1 VNDGEKQIK
10 EESIM
15 SSMVINHNI
24 SAMNT
29 YRNLSSNETSLNQA
43 LKELSSGLRI
53 NSAADDASGLTI
65 SQQMAGQITGLNQA
79 TNNAQDDT
87 NMLQTA
93 DGALSQT
100 ASILQTMRTLA
111 VQAADST
118 NTSSD
123 RVAMQSEVDQL
134 TAQITQIATN
144 TQFNGMILMSG
155 SYSANAPHAPAFT
168 FQIGA
173 DKGQTLT
180 MNIASM
186 TAGALMVASP
196 HLSAV
201 NVNAVGTGSITGLS
215 GTATVTMTY
224 SSTNITSA
232 QVNYDTNGALSI
244 GTSAQAAAAIV
255 AIDYAI
261 NQVSTQRAT
270 FGAIENR
277 LADTITNLQNIAQNL
292 TAASSQITDVDMA
305 QEMTKYSQMN
315 IINQSATA
323 MLSQA
328 NQLPQGVLK
337 LLQNI

>member
-1 VNDGEKQIK
+1 
-10 EESIM
+10 
-15 SSMVINHNI
+15 MVINHNI

-29 YRNLSSNETSLNQA
+29 YRNLSSNETQLNKA
-43 LKELSSGLRI
+43 LQQLSSGMRI

-65 SQQMAGQITGLNQA
+65 SQQMTSQVNGLNQA

-87 NMLQTA
+87 NLLQTA

-123 RVAMQSEVDQL
+123 RVAMQAEVDQL
-134 TAQITQIATN
+134 TAQITQISTN

-155 SYSANAPHAPAFT
+155 SFSASATTKSEFN

-173 DKGQTLT
+173 NKDQTLT

-186 TAGALMVASP
+186 TAGALKVAAP
-196 HLSAV
+196 NLSST
-201 NVNAVGTGSITGLS
+201 NVAAVGTGSVTGLS
-215 GTATVTMTY
+215 TSASVTMTY
-224 SSTNITSA
+224 SSTNVATA
-232 QVNYDTNGALSI
+232 TVNYDTKGALSI
-244 GTSAQAAAAIV
+244 GTSSQAAAAIV

-277 LADTITNLQNIAQNL
+277 LADSISNLENISQNL

-305 QEMTKYSQMN
+305 QEMTKYSQLN

-337 LLQNI
+337 LLQGI